1 MPSAQIQT
9 AQNISVGIFIGGDSQ
24 GSGTTPG
31 NPTSAV
37 GTVVE
42 KRCLARTYSRSLE
55 IGTVEAGAF
64 CDTEMK
70 VAPTRKSGTIEME
83 LLLPVGT
90 AAMFFDKEGFYVKV
104 TADVG
109 PATYTDFGVIT
120 SAGISAEVDGYI
132 SETVTI
138 ILGVTGIK
146 SFGGV

>member
-9 AQNISVGIFIGGDSQ
+9 ATNISVGIFMGGNSQ

-31 NPTSAV
+31 DPATAT

-42 KRCLARTYSRSLE
+42 KRCLARSYSRSLE
-55 IGTVEAGAF
+55 IGTTEAGAF

-70 VAPTRKSGTIEME
+70 VSPTRKSGSIEME

-90 AAMFFDKEGFYVKV
+90 APMFFDKEGFYIKV
-104 TADVG
+104 SADIG
-109 PATYTDFGVIT
+109 PSTFTDFGVIT
-120 SAGISAEVDGYI
+120 SSGISAEVDGYI

-138 ILGVTGIK
+138 ILGVTGIT
-146 SFGGV
+146 SFGAI